1 MGVRA
6 SAKYPDDQALVG
18 GAVLRGLA
26 RQRLAGEY
34 ETVTFT
40 VNNVTAQ
47 EQLGAYEPV
56 NVTSEFGVRLGVH
69 F

>member
-1 MGVRA
+1 VTMHWSVEPYFVGWHVSA
-6 SAKYPDDQALVG
+6 SAVN
-18 GAVLRGLA
+18 
-26 RQRLAGEY
+26 Y
-34 ETVTFT
+34 ETATFT

-47 EQLGAYEPV
+47 EQLGAFEPV